1 MSRLKTDAIRNTSA
15 SADAL
20 TFDTNGHVTAPGNA
34 TITGQLKTAGIRNAS
49 ASSDSITFAADG
61 TCTAK
66 ITNNLSNRNLIIN
79 GAMNLAQRGTS
90 STTSGCY
97 SVDRWQNQYG
107 NIDEAPTQ
115 AQIALTSSDAGPW
128 EKGVRYALQITN
140 GNQTSGAGAGDYM
153 ESHYRVEAQ
162 DMANSGWNY
171 NSVSSKITLSFWVKS
186 SVAQTFY
193 GYLYT
198 ADSTAQQYPFSLGAL
213 SANTWTKVTKT
224 IPGHANITINN
235 DIGEGFRIAIVP
247 FYGTTYTDSGVT
259 LDAWGAYSG
268 TATLPDNTST
278 WYTTNDA
285 TFAIT
290 GIQLEVGD
298 VATDFEHRSY
308 ADELVRCQR
317 YYQLIAN
324 GLANYFAMAYLYV
337 GTVLYA
343 PIRYATPMR
352 TGPALDYNTGAYYTF
367 YRNNAGDAFETLTWS
382 WANEHSGALHHSAA
396 AGQISGTAGQS
407 GGLFCNHASG
417 KIALTAE
424 L

>member
-20 TFDTNGHVTAPGNA
+20 TFDTNGHTTVA
-34 TITGQLKTAGIRNAS
+34 GQLKTAGIRNAS
-49 ASSDSITFAADG
+49 ASSDAITFATDG

-79 GAMNLAQRGTS
+79 GAMQVAQRGTS
-90 STTSGCY
+90 STTSGCN
-97 SVDRWQNQYG
+97 SVDRWQNQHG
-107 NIDEAPTQ
+107 NTDEAPTQ
-115 AQIALTSSDAGPW
+115 AQIALTSSDTGPW
-128 EKGVRYALQITN
+128 EKGFRYALQTTN
-140 GNQTSGAGAGDYM
+140 GNQTGGAGAGDYI

-198 ADSTAQQYPFSLGAL
+198 ADSTAQQYPFSLGSL

-285 TFAIT
+285 TVAIT

-298 VATDFEHRSY
+298 VATEFEHRSY
-308 ADELVRCQR
+308 GDELQRCLRYCQR
-317 YYQLIAN
+317 HQGATSGRVAI
-324 GLANYFAMAYLYV
+324 GV
-337 GTVLYA
+337 IGDGTTGYA
-343 PIRYATPMR
+343 SFPTKVSMRATPSISVTEAGKIVKEGTAWYDLTSLTIGTSTPDVAVLTCVVSGGHSMS
-352 TGPALDYNTGAYYTF
+352 ALDPFTM
-367 YRNNAGDAFETLTWS
+367 GDETDFTL
-382 WANEHSGALHHSAA
+382 SA
-396 AGQISGTAGQS
+396 
-407 GGLFCNHASG
+407 
-417 KIALTAE
+417 E
-424 L
+424 V